1 MLTYFSMFLF
11 TTIYAHCIP
20 ALKETLLC
28 PDRTTFT
35 GWGGYL
41 HISLPATVMLLAEGW
56 AFNVLGVLAGLIS
69 VTDQAVNTIL
79 LMLIAIM
86 FMVPMGIQS
95 AACAVIGEQI
105 GAKRV
110 DLARKY
116 FNLMCLITT
125 VLLIFVEAVFF
136 FGKRHIVRIFTEDEA
151 VANLA
156 ESCVYIIMIA
166 FIPDIIQG
174 SL

>member
-1 MLTYFSMFLF
+1 M
-11 TTIYAHCIP
+11 
-20 ALKETLLC
+20 
-28 PDRTTFT
+28 
-35 GWGGYL
+35 
-41 HISLPATVMLLAEGW
+41 
-56 AFNVLGVLAGLIS
+56 
-69 VTDQAVNTIL
+69 
-79 LMLIAIM
+79 
-86 FMVPMGIQS
+86 
-95 AACAVIGEQI
+95 
-105 GAKRV
+105 
-110 DLARKY
+110 ARKY